1 MAKKKEEKISKKRQQ
16 FDDGES
22 IVNNNPLFRLAF
34 MYTNIIFDKN
44 LGKNI
49 TAKVDSSGNIHVN
62 IDCDK
67 TSKEW
72 AYIIAHCYLHIFF
85 GHFEAEHMPGY
96 WQRIN
101 DDEKVWVNS
110 FDARLWNIAC
120 DIYVSRFLL
129 DFKFGVSDIAES
141 NFAKFRGTP
150 SEIEIYEKL
159 LEDKDKVG
167 YEDFG
172 TAGTSSDMIGLDKP
186 IRYRAGEKSVSSQ
199 FASHLTWVVKYIV
212 RNTVKSEEK
221 IERHFRGSK
230 ARGYSRLDI
239 AEAAEW
245 FINQYPLLGGIAT
258 GFDIIDTSD
267 QNNTEHIL
275 VAAVDVVNAKIIV
288 NSSVNLNFE
297 EWKFVLAHE
306 YLHAGLQHHARRQGR
321 DHWLWNIACDFVIN
335 NWLIDMNIGKMPRIG
350 LLYDDSLKNMSAE
363 EIYDILISKLKTN
376 KKYDTFG
383 IGGKGDIIDDGWQEG
398 EESVSLDDFC
408 RSALQ
413 SGLEYHV
420 SSGRGYVPAGLI
432 EEIKALLMPPIPWDV
447 ELAKLF
453 DTWFPPHEKHRSYAH
468 PSRRQSSSPDIPRPG
483 YVKQETDKSRT
494 YAVIIDTSGSMSA
507 ELIGK
512 ALGAAVSYSVER
524 EVEYVR
530 VVFCDAAPYDI
541 GYVSP
546 EDIAGRV
553 EVTGRG
559 GTILKPAVELIEK
572 ADDFPADGPILIIT
586 DAEIED
592 DLKVKHEHA
601 FLIPTGRSLPF
612 RAKGKVFYFS

>member
-288 NSSVNLNFE
+288 NSAVNLNFE

-559 GTILKPAVELIEK
+559 GTVLKPAVELIEK

>member
-67 TSKEW
+67 TPNEW

-288 NSSVNLNFE
+288 NSAVNLNFE

-559 GTILKPAVELIEK
+559 GTVLKPAVELIEK

>member
-288 NSSVNLNFE
+288 NSAVNLNFE

-553 EVTGRG
+553 EVKGRG
-559 GTILKPAVELIEK
+559 GTILQPAVDLIEA

-586 DAEIED
+586 DAEIEN
-592 DLKVKHEHA
+592 DLKVKREHA
-601 FLIPTGRSLPF
+601 FLIPTGRTLPF